1 MIYSSIDIECDRL
14 KLVFMGHFLPL
25 YPLPLKTKKIRILK
39 KLKKLQVISSF
50 YACAPKPI
58 IIWGMLPGIQSET
71 DIISLSSCKFLPF
84 YPPNNPENQ
93 NFENMKKAPG
103 DVINLHICPKNHN
116 HMMYASW
123 DMECDRHNFFVNFVY
138 FLPFYPTVDPKN

>member
-58 IIWGMLPGIQSET
+58 IIWGMLPEIQSET

-103 DVINLHICPKNHN
+103 DVNLHISAKNHN